1 MTTEPAKDSIVIP
14 NAKAVAKK
22 SATLWTGYVT
32 LGILLVDWGVKLL
45 QSDANVGLSDQH
57 RMWLLTAAVPIGM
70 VLRFWQQNI
79 PKTDEGASDDR

>member
-1 MTTEPAKDSIVIP
+1 MAIEPTKDSIVIP
-14 NAKAVAKK
+14 NAKQVAKK

-32 LGILLVDWGVKLL
+32 LAILLVDWGVKLL
-45 QSDANVGLSDQH
+45 QSDASVGLSDQH

-79 PKTDEGASDDR
+79 PKTDEGADDGR